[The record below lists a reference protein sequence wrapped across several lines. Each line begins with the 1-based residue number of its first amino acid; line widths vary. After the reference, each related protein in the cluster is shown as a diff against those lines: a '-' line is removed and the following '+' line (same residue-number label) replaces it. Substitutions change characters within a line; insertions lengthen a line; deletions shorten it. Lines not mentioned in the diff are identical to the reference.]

1 MFQKIKIGGDKVS
14 KIIDINDRVPARKRR
29 RKLRTNFKFTVLLTI
44 FLFAIVSLLYFQSSY
59 SKVQKINIMG
69 NVLLDEA
76 AYLELSSIKLQD
88 SMWGFKTTDIEERL
102 EQNKWVQDVVVKRK
116 LLTTIDITI
125 KEWPKVAYIEQEHNL
140 YPILGNGYV
149 FTKVNV
155 IGPIDAPLFMNVSD
169 ENVRK
174 KIVKQLAKLKPEV
187 LALISQVN
195 SNATETDPYGIV
207 LYMNDGYEVRAEI
220 STFASKLNYYP
231 SIIAEI
237 EQKEVFEKGIID
249 IEVGSYYR
257 PFSGAYETL
266 TFDESAEE
274 GLTQTESSDEDGDN
288 HE

>member
-29 RKLRTNFKFTVLLTI
+29 RKLRTNFKFTVLLTL

-59 SKVQKINIMG
+59 SKVQKINIVG

-88 SMWGFKTTDIEERL
+88 SMWGFKTTDIEEKL

-125 KEWPKVAYIEQEHNL
+125 KEWPKVAYIEQEQNL
-140 YPILGNGYV
+140 YPILENGYV
-149 FTKVNV
+149 FNKVNV

-169 ENVRK
+169 ENLRK

-237 EQKEVFEKGIID
+237 EQQEVFEKGIID

-266 TFDESAEE
+266 TFDESAED